1 MTKEQQMVKINRR
14 LRSNAPISLSSGPIM
29 AAVADSQHFDLL
41 LFLLA
46 AQNTKKHEQS
56 FHLSSYRNCNQLT
69 LSHILK
75 DTLMRTV

>member
-1 MTKEQQMVKINRR
+1 
-14 LRSNAPISLSSGPIM
+14 M
-29 AAVADSQHFDLL
+29 AAVADSQHFDLLL